1 MTQVCSAPP
10 GTAGCGRS
18 CALIAGIGLSLLV
31 LNLLALT
38 AHGRW
43 DADVGFVAIVLVQGL
58 LYWVAV
64 RLLLRV
70 PSNAAT
76 LAIIVAVAAAL
87 RLSLLFEPPLHSS
100 DIYRYVWDG
109 RVQAAGISPYRYV
122 PADPALAALRD
133 DAIFPYI
140 NRAGYAV
147 TIYPPAAQTAFL
159 LFTRLA
165 ETVWAV
171 KLGWLAL
178 EAAAMLI
185 LVRLLARSGQP
196 ASRLLLYAW
205 HPLPVWEIAGDGHV
219 DAGMAALLVFA
230 LAAWAARYRFLTGG
244 LLALSV
250 LFKPTTLV
258 AIPAFWRRWDWR
270 VPAAFVFVVVVA
282 YLPYAELG
290 AGAFGFLPGY
300 VGEEGIGSGDG
311 FLVLRL
317 IALFDLPLPRAATFA
332 YLAAAAVMLTGL
344 ALTLVADE
352 RRDTVTAARQAQMML
367 LAFLVLLSPNY
378 PWYFLVLVP
387 LGCLSPWMPAQLT
400 TVLALILYAA
410 PPHDAEPRT
419 VLVQSILYGTAL
431 AALAF
436 NLYTRDRRMV
446 DASPRPT
453 ERAEP

>member
-1 MTQVCSAPP
+1 V
-10 GTAGCGRS
+10 
-18 CALIAGIGLSLLV
+18 SLLL
-31 LNLLALT
+31 LNLLAL
-38 AHGRW
+38 AARSRW
-43 DADVGFVAIVLVQGL
+43 DADAGFVAVVLVQGL

-64 RLLLRV
+64 RLLPRV

-76 LAIIVAVAAAL
+76 LAIILAVAAAL

-109 RVQAAGISPYRYV
+109 RVQAAGINPYRYV

-133 DAIFPYI
+133 DAIFPNI
-140 NRAGYAV
+140 NRAHYAV
-147 TIYPPAAQTAFL
+147 TIYPPVAQAAFL

-165 ETVWAV
+165 EAVWTM

-178 EAAAMLI
+178 EAAAMLV
-185 LVRLLARSGQP
+185 LVRLLVRSGQP
-196 ASRLLLYAW
+196 ASQLLLYAW

-219 DAGMAALLVFA
+219 DAGMAALLVLA

-250 LFKPTTLV
+250 LFKPTTLA

-270 VPAAFVFVVVVA
+270 VPAAFAGVVIVA
-282 YLPYAELG
+282 YLPYANLG
-290 AGAFGFLPGY
+290 AGALGFLPDY
-300 VGEEGIGSGDG
+300 VGEEGIGSGQG

-317 IALFDLPLPRAATFA
+317 IALFDLPLPRAVTFA
-332 YLAAAAVMLTGL
+332 YLAVAATTLAGL
-344 ALTLVADE
+344 ALAFVADE
-352 RRDTVTAARQAQMML
+352 RRDTVTAARHAQVL
-367 LAFLVLLSPNY
+367 LFAFLVLLSPNY

-400 TVLALILYAA
+400 TVLAVILYAA
-410 PPHDAEPRT
+410 PPRDAELQA
-419 VLVQSILYGTAL
+419 VLVQSILYGTAM